1 MLGLGN
7 STSSS
12 TFLSGDFVF
21 FKSRLSSSDFEGF
34 SVEGGD
40 ITFTENQTVD
50 GTDGW
55 LKCVYPNQDQSN
67 QSGITNSTFL
77 SGVTATGSSFTVSY
91 DIYLEE
97 SSKWEGPDD
106 VRTHAIAFNYGTSED
121 IPVDQSF
128 FYESTSSGLASNN
141 NAFRIYWLTPGD
153 LPKAGATFY
162 IKNLTIKIN
171 S

>member
-7 STSSS
+7 STSNS
-12 TFLSGDFVF
+12 TVLSGDFVF
-21 FKSRLSSSDFEGF
+21 FKSRLSSSDFTGL
-34 SVEGGD
+34 SIEGGD
-40 ITFTENQTVD
+40 MTFTEGSTVD

-67 QSGITNSTFL
+67 QSGITNNTFL
-77 SGVTATGSSFTVSY
+77 HSVTATGSNFTVSY
-91 DIYLEE
+91 DIYLED
-97 SSKWEGPDD
+97 SSKWQGPDD
-106 VRTHAIAFNYGTSED
+106 VRTHTILYNYGTSEN

-128 FYESTSSGLASNN
+128 FYESTSAGLANNN
-141 NAFRIYWLTPGD
+141 NAISIYWLTAND